1 MSNHIVANRNPCCG
15 KWCLWQCYC
24 YVLFSLISQTHIRSF
39 PKLLEQSRSTT
50 YHYGVIHK
58 LRGHGRGSSQKS
70 VLLYVLHNALH
81 MSYFSKLSTKGRWVK
96 NVQKMIFTW
105 FMDGPLS
112 ICASVLYQI
121 DGDPVNYNDNMYP
134 IRQD

>member
-39 PKLLEQSRSTT
+39 PNLLEQSRSTT

-58 LRGHGRGSSQKS
+58 PRGHWRGCSPN
-70 VLLYVLHNALH
+70 VCWITTCILNNALC
-81 MSYFSKLSTKGRWVK
+81 FTFQKCPKKGRSVK
-96 NVQKMIFTW
+96 NVQPMILTW
-105 FMDGPLS
+105 FMDGPKS
-112 ICASVLYQI
+112 ICASVLYWI

-134 IRQD
+134 IR